1 MGPSNI
7 SFLSFRVIFHFH
19 DYGRKCIYY
28 VNFLEIKSHPSFFF
42 KGYIDS
48 NGYSVFSLPHD
59 FSHWNFVSRGS
70 IGVISHT
77 RHMFSVH
84 LD

>member
-28 VNFLEIKSHPSFFF
+28 VNVLEIKSHPSFFF

-48 NGYSVFSLPHD
+48 NCYSVFVVYLVYLT
-59 FSHWNFVSRGS
+59 FFLIGILYQGVVSG
-70 IGVISHT
+70 
-77 RHMFSVH
+77 
-84 LD
+84 